1 MTALRFLALMPTAT
15 MAAWNEYGNET
26 DEGGAASS
34 SSPAAAAATTTLA
47 PTTLAPTTL
56 APTTLAPTTTAAPV
70 VTTAAPVVTTAAPSA
85 GADGKGADGQG
96 AAAGTTVTAG
106 ADAEYVQAKVQVSLD
121 HAPAAAAAAGRR
133 LAAHVDPFCKG
144 YKSAN
149 ARAAANNAF
158 VTEGNKGITDATM
171 HMANA
176 DVTSEVS
183 SCADGGDGKVK
194 TAEDFTVK
202 QLVSEGRTAD
212 KLSASLKAANT
223 QIVTNKETFGKALA
237 ADAYLA
243 GAVTGFDSTK
253 AVTEVKTLQE
263 PTVVDKDGKSK
274 AAGGSASS
282 AAPIQLAAST
292 LGAFATALLF

>member
-34 SSPAAAAATTTLA
+34 SSPAATTLTPTTTLA

-56 APTTLAPTTTAAPV
+56 APTTLAPTTLAPTTVAPV
-70 VTTAAPVVTTAAPSA
+70 ATTVAPGAGAGGNGA
-85 GADGKGADGQG
+85 QGADGKDAV
-96 AAAGTTVTAG
+96 GTTVTAG

-121 HAPAAAAAAGRR
+121 HTPNAAAGRR
-133 LAAHVDPFCKG
+133 LAAHVDPFCKNYG
-144 YKSAN
+144 SDN

-158 VTEGNKGITDATM
+158 VTEGNKGITDATLQISL
-171 HMANA
+171 A
-176 DVTSEVS
+176 DVSSEVS

-202 QLVSEGRTAD
+202 QLVTEGRTAA
-212 KLSASLKAANT
+212 KLTESLKAANA
-223 QIVTNKETFGKALA
+223 QIVTNKEEFGKNLA
-237 ADAYLA
+237 ADAYVA
-243 GAVTGFDSTK
+243 GAVNGFDATK

-263 PTVVDKDGKSK
+263 PTIVDKEGNSKS
-274 AAGGSASS
+274 AGGAASS
-282 AAPIQLAAST
+282 AAPLQLAAST